1 MSNQITNNFVQQFK
15 ETLYHLVQ
23 QKGSR
28 LREHVTVEMVTGEH
42 AYFDQIGATQAVERT
57 ARHSD
62 SPLVNTPH
70 ARRRVP
76 MRDFEW
82 GDLIDDQDKVRAL
95 VDPTSSYLRNAMW
108 ALGRK
113 IDDLIIE
120 AAFADAATGKTGGTL
135 VPFPAGQQI
144 AAAASGLTIDKL
156 LQAKQKLDAAEVDAD
171 DPRVIVC
178 SARQIKDLLGTTQI
192 TSADY
197 NSVKALAQGEI
208 DTFLGFRFIRS
219 ERLPQ
224 DGSSNRRVIAFAR
237 SGIGLAVGKDMKA
250 NVAERPDKAFAT
262 YVYACLSAGASRLE
276 EERVVEIK
284 CAES

>member
-113 IDDLIIE
+113 D
-120 AAFADAATGKTGGTL
+120 
-135 VPFPAGQQI
+135 
-144 AAAASGLTIDKL
+144 
-156 LQAKQKLDAAEVDAD
+156 
-171 DPRVIVC
+171 R
-178 SARQIKDLLGTTQI
+178 
-192 TSADY
+192 
-197 NSVKALAQGEI
+197 
-208 DTFLGFRFIRS
+208 
-219 ERLPQ
+219 
-224 DGSSNRRVIAFAR
+224 
-237 SGIGLAVGKDMKA
+237 
-250 NVAERPDKAFAT
+250 RPDQ
-262 YVYACLSAGASRLE
+262 CP
-276 EERVVEIK
+276 
-284 CAES
+284 